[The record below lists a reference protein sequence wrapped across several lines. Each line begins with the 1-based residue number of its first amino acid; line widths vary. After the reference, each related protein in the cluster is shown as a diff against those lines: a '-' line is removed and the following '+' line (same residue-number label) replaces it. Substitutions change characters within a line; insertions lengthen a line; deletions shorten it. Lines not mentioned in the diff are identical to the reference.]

1 MGGRGSGKGGLTR
14 GAEVA
19 WNWGFFEYNIMLDTH
34 NYLNGGDNQKTFT
47 GPKVWWGAVRGLE
60 IQGSNPG

>member
-1 MGGRGSGKGGLTR
+1 MFRHTY
-14 GAEVA
+14 
-19 WNWGFFEYNIMLDTH
+19 YNNHD
-34 NYLNGGDNQKTFT
+34 GGDGNQKTFT

>member
-1 MGGRGSGKGGLTR
+1 M
-14 GAEVA
+14 A